1 MIAGAPVRQKR
12 TNDDTPSTRL
22 QTAFVLVFG
31 FLWGQGTLD
40 NLLVH
45 VGLNWE
51 TCVQYPFQGNRIE
64 CGPEYYGA
72 VDNGWRFWLGF

>member
-1 MIAGAPVRQKR
+1 MLDSGEQKR
-12 TNDDTPSTRL
+12 HEFNPMAAL
-22 QTAFVLVFG
+22 AFMAFVLVFG
-31 FLWGQGTLD
+31 FLWVQGTLD

-45 VGLNWE
+45 VGFNWE

-72 VDNGWRFWLGF
+72 VDNGWRFWLGL